1 MGVPVKTSRKALLAR
16 GWYVVAD
23 VQTAF
28 LGLSGKAHDLLIIIK
43 HFQGDN
49 TAATPTQKHL
59 AAITGWS
66 LKTVERTVNELT
78 TKGALTS
85 RRTGR
90 ANRLAAVQILG
101 TPDEIRILMG
111 ADVEIPSELVA
122 SDPTTDDGSDTS
134 SRDGSSSYKE
144 PLQNEDQEPL
154 PTGGGDAAAPQAEL
168 SPEDEMSIN
177 GRQPHDNL
185 DPATSLGLWESQ
197 ESPET
202 ASDSFEG
209 LFPAEEVA
217 QPAERRQ
224 RGRSQAQ
231 MDSAGAL
238 AIEFEQLVR
247 QQPWAGP
254 APVNRGALARNLSQW
269 RRDGLTADT
278 IRAMMQRYAAA
289 DFSRK
294 PGKAPWTDFIAQRHR
309 LLTASAK
316 AQEARAMEE
325 HRSDDAYWLGSM
337 AGGQ

>member
-49 TAATPTQKHL
+49 TAATPTQERL

-66 LKTVERTVNELT
+66 QKTVERTIKELS

-85 RRTGR
+85 QRTGR
-90 ANRLAAVQILG
+90 ANRLAAIQILG

-111 ADVEIPSELVA
+111 ADVEIPTELVA
-122 SDPTTDDGSDTS
+122 SDPTADDGSETS
-134 SRDGSSSYKE
+134 TDDGSSSYKE

-154 PTGGGDAAAPQAEL
+154 PTGGGDAATPQADN
-168 SPEDEMSIN
+168 SSEDNMGIN
-177 GRQPHDNL
+177 HRQPHDDL
-185 DPATSLGLWESQ
+185 DPATNLGLWESQ

-202 ASDSFEG
+202 AAGSLEG

-217 QPAERRQ
+217 QPAQRRQ
-224 RGRSQAQ
+224 RPRSQAQ

-278 IRAMMQRYAAA
+278 IRAMMQRYAAP
-289 DFSRK
+289 DFSRR
-294 PGKAPWTDFIAQRHR
+294 PNKAPWTDFIAQRHR

-325 HRSDDAYWLGSM
+325 HRSDDTYWLGSM